1 MCAVLVFI
9 SIRELDKLSLN
20 WVTLLLLDTGLSII
34 KSIVEV
40 PAWQVELDLSNTV
53 TIRRRSL
60 YYKIHCWGVCLT
72 SKSPDGA
79 GRPAH
84 VKHEMMGWPGPAN
97 MSWKHSQF
105 NLSFIQTTS
114 DHSDAFMIETFWPE
128 CIIMS
133 WVRSWNKS
141 KMTGW
146 VLYTFAIISAS
157 SLLFVKAAVSE
168 FISFSWRSFKT
179 NKLTR

>member
-9 SIRELDKLSLN
+9 SIRELDKLSLT
-20 WVTLLLLDTGLSII
+20 WVTLLLLDAGLSNI

-40 PAWQVELDLSNTV
+40 SAWQVSH
-53 TIRRRSL
+53 RM
-60 YYKIHCWGVCLT
+60 G
-72 SKSPDGA
+72 P

-114 DHSDAFMIETFWPE
+114 DHSNAFMIETFWPE

-146 VLYTFAIISAS
+146 VLYTFAFISAS
-157 SLLFVKAAVSE
+157 SLLFVKAAVSKDPSVGVLLKP
-168 FISFSWRSFKT
+168 I
-179 NKLTR
+179 N